1 MQSGYGLGGLFRGLY
16 RSVSPSLKKGLAAVG
31 KRALK
36 AGADILEDVVVNKTP
51 IKQAVKK
58 RAKSEMQTI
67 KNQIKGSQQKPI
79 NRSTLNSNQVIK
91 PKKKKQTRRKKNSS
105 RWISTN
111 YIMNPS
117 LGYNDSPCTL
127 SSLDVFDNY
136 PRQEEIVH
144 KYPLPF

>member
-1 MQSGYGLGGLFRGLY
+1 MGRKNPFLQVKRRKYQRGLGVGIPVFRAEPLQSGYGLGGLFRGLY

-91 PKKKKQTRRKKNSS
+91 PKKKKQTRRKKTPQGGFQQ
-105 RWISTN
+105 I
-111 YIMNPS
+111 
-117 LGYNDSPCTL
+117 TL
-127 SSLDVFDNY
+127 
-136 PRQEEIVH
+136 
-144 KYPLPF
+144 